1 MTKKAFQSDNPH
13 IKSKPA
19 SFHGTTSNRCFAIEL
34 NTIRGYAIIWHMKLE
49 LISKPGQQRLI
60 ALDQSLRTG
69 GSAGRTREQITLR
82 LEAQGFKISLRT
94 FNRDIQKLR
103 ELGAPVGNEYR
114 RDGDG
119 MMVVRW
125 FYTDPSW
132 TMSEIP
138 MTEGTLFAL
147 LVSQRVME
155 QFTGLPLA
163 DDLKNAFNTIADVF
177 NRKIAVQHDN
187 LVPISFS
194 REKAEAIKPAV
205 WAEVARATMKHRH
218 LKISYTKGWRNE
230 RGEISTRKVIPYHIV
245 NLTDTWYLLASA
257 SLENPELRQYSLA
270 RMVAAKMLKQHGH
283 PPEDF
288 DINRILDH
296 TFGRFIGDPESVE
309 EIHVV
314 FDRRVAPLINSRQ
327 FSALEKR
334 AVLKNGDIEL
344 RFPASPTGHWP
355 YYHITCWI
363 LSWGADVRVVAPE
376 TLKKTVQAEIDR
388 MARAAKARG
397 VR

>member
-1 MTKKAFQSDNPH
+1 M
-13 IKSKPA
+13 
-19 SFHGTTSNRCFAIEL
+19 GCV
-34 NTIRGYAIIWHMKLE
+34 TIHAMKFE

-60 ALDQSLRTG
+60 ALDHSLRSG
-69 GSAGRTREQITLR
+69 GYAGRTREQITAR
-82 LEAQGFKISLRT
+82 LMSQGFEVSLRT

-114 RDGDG
+114 RGGEG
-119 MMVVRW
+119 MTAVRW

-155 QFTGLPLA
+155 QYAGLPLA
-163 DDLKNAFNTIADVF
+163 EELKNAFNTIADVF
-177 NRKIAVQHDN
+177 NRRIAVQHDT

-194 REKAEAIKPAV
+194 REKAEAIRPAV
-205 WAEVARATMKHRH
+205 WSEVARATMKHRH

-230 RGEISTRKVIPYHIV
+230 SGEISTRKVIPYHIV

-283 PPEDF
+283 PPAEF

-296 TFGRFIGDPESVE
+296 TFGRFIGDPGSVE

-334 AVLKNGDIEL
+334 TVLENGDIEL
-344 RFPASPTGHWP
+344 RFPASPAGHWP

-363 LSWGADVRVVAPE
+363 LSWGADIRVVGPE
-376 TLKKTVQAEIDR
+376 PLKKTVQEEIAK
-388 MARAAKARG
+388 MAVAANSRD
-397 VR
+397 